1 MHREKYNNV
10 KKDRHTKRNGQIE
23 RHATIPTTQNK
34 QSTKRQFSLKTCSQQ
49 KDIKQKHN
57 FQFHF
62 SFFSGRTPGKGL
74 H

>member
-34 QSTKRQFSLKTCSQQ
+34 QSTKNNSA
-49 KDIKQKHN
+49 QKHVVTK
-57 FQFHF
+57 
-62 SFFSGRTPGKGL
+62 RI
-74 H
+74 